1 MLEIPKEPLFLAGK
15 AFSKYKQ
22 RSGAKRTPLPDF
34 YIGAQAA
41 VLKLDL
47 ITRDV
52 SRYRFYFPTVKLI
65 SP

>member
-1 MLEIPKEPLFLAGK
+1 MLAILKEALFLSGK
-15 AFSKYKQ
+15 AFFKYKQ
-22 RSGAKRTPLPDF
+22 RNGAKRTPLPDF

-65 SP
+65 SA